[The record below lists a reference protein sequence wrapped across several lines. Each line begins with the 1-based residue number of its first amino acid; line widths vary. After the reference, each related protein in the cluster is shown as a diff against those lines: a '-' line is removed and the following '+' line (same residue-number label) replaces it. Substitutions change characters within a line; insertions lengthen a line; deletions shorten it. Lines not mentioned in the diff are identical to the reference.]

1 MALTKPS
8 NWQAGFPRTHRTT
21 GCILTAASSY
31 TRRLSWQG
39 NLPRRSLRHTVGS
52 KSGDG
57 TKDSAM
63 LACSTDSSTSSRFV
77 TPSMLS
83 VQSQQRRLNEGSW
96 LHAEGHSNTG
106 KSTGISTWFMFGV
119 EPNSRALLTL
129 DESKDHYWPANV
141 RNSSGVRRHGFEHGG
156 PLYRPPG
163 IPGYGCVNAP
173 IPVT

>member
-39 NLPRRSLRHTVGS
+39 NLPRRSLRHITVYQWVLS
-52 KSGDG
+52 P
-57 TKDSAM
+57 
-63 LACSTDSSTSSRFV
+63 V
-77 TPSMLS
+77 TGPRTRQCMLS

-119 EPNSRALLTL
+119 EPNSRALSAVSPPRISHTRVAHIRDSNQWMLNNT
-129 DESKDHYWPANV
+129 A
-141 RNSSGVRRHGFEHGG
+141 G
-156 PLYRPPG
+156 PY
-163 IPGYGCVNAP
+163 IAH
-173 IPVT
+173 T